1 LDDSGARGEYIRK
14 GTDWS
19 VVEQNRINMLKIC
32 PEVDF
37 YISPTLSILN
47 ARHLPEF
54 HRNWVERGLIQPQ
67 DLNVNILQDPA
78 HYRIDIA
85 PDEYKEELST
95 MYLNHIMWLRDQD
108 LLGRATQGFES
119 AVKFMMATDNTHL
132 IDTFWRKTHELDNI
146 RKENIMEVIPELA
159 ALK

>member
-1 LDDSGARGEYIRK
+1 MGARAEYIRK

-19 VVEQNRINMLKIC
+19 QVEQNRRDMLRIC

-47 ARHLPEF
+47 ALHLPQF
-54 HRNWVERGLIQPQ
+54 HRSWVAQGLIRAQ

-85 PDEYKEELST
+85 PPDYKAHLESV
-95 MYLNHIMWLRDQD
+95 YWSHIQWLKSQGDP
-108 LLGRATQGFES
+108 LGRATQGFDS
-119 AVKFMMATDNTHL
+119 AVTFMNATDNSAL
-132 IDTFWRKTHELDNI
+132 IPRFWEKTDQLDAI
-146 RKENIMEVIPELA
+146 RNESCLDVIPELA